1 MLTLAVD
8 TTAEFGSIALVDADG
23 VRDEMLLH
31 EPKGFSGVL
40 FQQIELLLAR
50 QEIRL
55 EDIELFAGASGP
67 GSFTGV
73 RIGLA
78 AVKGL
83 GEVLGKPVIG
93 VSNLEA
99 LAEYG
104 IAELRATV
112 IDARR
117 GEIFGALFNRSGAQ
131 IIPEMVVRFPKFLE
145 LLENR
150 EFEWVSTDF
159 EPFRASLSGT
169 PFEHYPVAT
178 APRALAG
185 AIARI
190 AMRRLAAGALADPA
204 GVDANYV
211 RRSDAELLWKEQ

>member
-8 TTAEFGSIALVDADG
+8 TTAEFGSIALADADG

-40 FQQIELLLAR
+40 FLQIERLLAR
-50 QEIRL
+50 QETQL

-78 AVKGL
+78 AIKGL
-83 GEVLGKPVIG
+83 GEVLGKPVIA

-99 LAEYG
+99 LAEHG
-104 IAELRATV
+104 TAELRATV

-117 GEIFGALFNRSGAQ
+117 GEIFGALFDRSGAQ
-131 IIPEMVVRFPKFLE
+131 IIPEMVISFPKFLE
-145 LLENR
+145 LLANR

-159 EPFRASLSGT
+159 GPFRDSLRGAQLT
-169 PFEHYPVAT
+169 L

-185 AIARI
+185 SIARI
-190 AMRRLAAGALADPA
+190 AMRRFATGAPADPA